1 MRIIDDAGKL
11 LAFRIAAKWK
21 EKEKFAKEKDRS
33 GKSVGTTVTGSRH
46 DLSDRRSL
54 YRASLSRG
62 R

>member
-1 MRIIDDAGKL
+1 MQGNCSRSESL
-11 LAFRIAAKWK
+11 QNVWK

>member
-1 MRIIDDAGKL
+1 MQRNCSRSESL
-11 LAFRIAAKWK
+11 QNVWK
-21 EKEKFAKEKDRS
+21 EKEKDRS

-54 YRASLSRG
+54 YRASLSRS